1 MLPYTIE
8 EIQRRVTPVAE
19 KYRLAAV
26 WLFGSYARGEATAES
41 DVDLLVD
48 LSGAN
53 IHGLEYGGLYDD
65 LEQALERKLDMVD
78 LFALEEATDRRGL
91 LRFRDA
97 VRRERIMIYGAA

>member
-8 EIQRRVTPVAE
+8 EIQRRVAPVAE

-48 LSGAN
+48 LSGS
-53 IHGLEYGGLYDD
+53 IVHGLVFGGLYND
-65 LEQALERKLDMVD
+65 LESALETSIDLVTENSLEQPTGFLSDLD
-78 LFALEEATDRRGL
+78 
-91 LRFRDA
+91 FRENLK
-97 VRRERIMIYGAA
+97 RERKMIYAS

>member
-8 EIQRRVTPVAE
+8 EIRQRGTPVAE

-26 WLFGSYARGEATAES
+26 WVFGSYARGKADADS

-48 LSGAN
+48 LRGAD
-53 IHGLEYGGLYDD
+53 IHGLDYGGLYHD
-65 LEQALERKLDMVD
+65 LEQALEQELDMVD
-78 LFALEEATDRRGL
+78 LIALEEPTDRRGL

-97 VRRERIMIYGAA
+97 VKRERIMIYGAA